1 MTNVSKQRG
10 RNTQASNKAWQ
21 LKSNRAIPPTTNEE
35 RSFMNMSVRGVGIAA
50 NLAYSVTGNT
60 MSVHGIPPELRS
72 TRAMTNGTDFTAQ
85 DDAVPDIS
93 EYHKLHRKLWM
104 DKAYADAGLEMA
116 EHNLYPDDIV
126 YDDEE
131 DEDIYDN

>member
-1 MTNVSKQRG
+1 MANVSKRRG
-10 RNTQASNKAWQ
+10 RNTKEKNLAWQ
-21 LKSNRAIPPTTNEE
+21 LRSNRAIPPTTNEE
-35 RSFMNMSVRGVGIAA
+35 RAFLNMSIRGVSIAA

-72 TRAMTNGTDFTAQ
+72 TRAMTAGTDFTAQ

-104 DKAYADAGLEMA
+104 DRAFEIAGMEIP
-116 EHNLYPDDIV
+116 EQNLYPDDIV

-131 DEDIYDN
+131 DEDIYDD